1 MRIAVTVVALAAL
14 VCVPTIASAGIGVG
28 GQSVG
33 NLQGLSFKAKVGS
46 VFTLQGIVG
55 YSSMGLEDPSVEFE
69 GVTESLPMTLSTSS
83 MAFGGRAL
91 FTVKE
96 EDGVDVYLGA
106 GVAYHMVSA
115 STELDVGVDFRE
127 DYHLDLESDGHA
139 LEFSGA
145 FGAEFRVP
153 SMESVALST
162 EVGYSYMMY
171 GEFETTATLTG
182 PDSGS
187 ETGTLDPNATT
198 HGFYV
203 GVGVHYYF

>member
-1 MRIAVTVVALAAL
+1 MRIAVTMVALVAL
-14 VCVPTIASAGIGVG
+14 VCVPAVASAEIGVG
-28 GQSVG
+28 GQSFG
-33 NLQGLSFKAKVGS
+33 NVQGLSFKAKVGGA
-46 VFTLQGIVG
+46 FALQGIFG

-69 GVTESLPMTLSTSS
+69 GDTEELPVTLSTSTL
-83 MAFGGRAL
+83 ALGGRVLLTIMEA
-91 FTVKE
+91 
-96 EDGVDVYLGA
+96 DGVDVYLGA
-106 GVAYHMVSA
+106 GAVYHMVSA
-115 STELDVGVDFRE
+115 SAEMDVDEYRLDME
-127 DYHLDLESDGHA
+127 ADGHA

-153 SMESVALST
+153 AMESLALST

-171 GEFETTATLTG
+171 GEFEATATMTG

-187 ETGTLDPNATT
+187 ETGTLDPNATE